1 MKQTLALVLMV
12 FGLVGCASTSSQ
24 YEPMNGYMNK
34 KISLACQKNDSSFA
48 NYPVF
53 SEDSFDEIF
62 QEISKEGRPIKD
74 IWETDAEYQAKLDL
88 FLQKKGKKKIYKL
101 LMDIDFPCR
110 DAAMHSEACYDVETA
125 SLKIIFRNYSNF
137 EKAYQTDYES
147 EYSKKYGLL
156 MIENTEERL
165 KFKNLKNLE
174 TSLPISR
181 QEMKSNMEDYKFY
194 ILFSVN
200 FLERHN
206 NNYETERGG
215 DWERIAKST
224 SHRDLRVNHVG
235 FSLEK
240 NGSIINQ
247 TKCL

>member
-1 MKQTLALVLMV
+1 MKNILLTLIV
-12 FGLVGCASTSSQ
+12 FGIVGCASTSSQ
-24 YEPMNGYMNK
+24 YEPMNGYMNE
-34 KISLACQKNDSSFA
+34 SRYLACQKNDSIVA

-53 SEDSFDEIF
+53 NEESFDEIF
-62 QEISKEGRPIKD
+62 KEISKEGRPTKD

-88 FLQKKGKKKIYKL
+88 FLQRKEKKKIFKL

-110 DAAMHSEACYDVETA
+110 DVAMHSEACYDVETA
-125 SLKIIFRNYSNF
+125 SLRVIFRNYFNF

-147 EYSKKYGLL
+147 EYSNKYDLL
-156 MIENTEERL
+156 MIESTEERL

-174 TSLPISR
+174 TSFPIPR

-200 FLERHN
+200 FLERHD

-215 DWERIAKST
+215 DWESIAKYIK
-224 SHRDLRVNHVG
+224 HRDLSVSHIG